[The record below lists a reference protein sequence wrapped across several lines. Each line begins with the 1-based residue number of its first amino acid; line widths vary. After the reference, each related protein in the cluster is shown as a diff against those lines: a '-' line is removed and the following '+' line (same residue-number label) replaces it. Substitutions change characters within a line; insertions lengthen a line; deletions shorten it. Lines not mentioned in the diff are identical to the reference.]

1 MQGGDNE
8 SSEFKNTSSTYSIAH
23 GAHLIDIDDLKGHDQ
38 DKPMTFY
45 DVIYIYTRYY
55 SQINQKITGN
65 AGTTISQIYI
75 YIHSIYNPSI
85 VYNFQKIVPC

>member
-8 SSEFKNTSSTYSIAH
+8 SSEFKNTSSTYGIAH

-45 DVIYIYTRYY
+45 DVIYTRYY

-65 AGTTISQIYI
+65 AGDNYFTNIYI
-75 YIHSIYNPSI
+75 YT
-85 VYNFQKIVPC
+85 